1 VNRIEELIQQLCPD
15 GVEWKTLGEIGYL
28 YGGLSGKTKSDFQD
42 GNARFISYMN
52 VYSNISVRTDIL
64 DFVKV
69 DKNENQNRIQLGDVL
84 FTGSSETPNECGMS
98 SVLTEVVPEPLYL
111 NSFCFGFRLNNNN
124 LFLPHFLK
132 YLFRSDQVRK
142 EIGLTA
148 SGVTRFNISK
158 KRFEKIP
165 IPIPPLAIQN
175 EIVNILDLFTR
186 LEAEL
191 EAELEARKIQYT
203 YYRDSLLNFE
213 GKGVEWKTLGDV
225 CKSVS
230 SGGTPLAN
238 KKEYY
243 SNGTIPWLRTQEVR
257 FNEIFDTEVK
267 ITELAL
273 KESSAKWIPANCVII
288 AISGATAARS
298 AINRIPLTTN
308 QHCCCLN
315 IDAKKASYR
324 FVYHWV
330 SCKYE
335 QLKSLGQ
342 GARSDLNS
350 GRIKSFPIPVP
361 PLSEQERIVGI
372 LDKFDALVNDLSSGL
387 PAEIK
392 ARRQQYEYYRDQ
404 LLTFK
409 NRDHG

>member
-1 VNRIEELIQQLCPD
+1 MNRIEELIQQLCPE
-15 GVEWKTLGEIGYL
+15 GVEWKKISEVLHKVNNIRWPDNSNSEFRYID
-28 YGGLSGKTKSDFQD
+28 LSSVNRTSHFIVETQIINSKTAPSRAMQ
-42 GNARFISYMN
+42 I
-52 VYSNISVRTDIL
+52 
-64 DFVKV
+64 VK
-69 DKNENQNRIQLGDVL
+69 QGDVIFGTTRPLLKRYAVITKEYDGQICSTGFCVLRPDSSYILTNFL
-84 FTGSSETPNECGMS
+84 FHLLGTEPFYQYIESNEQGAS
-98 SVLTEVVPEPLYL
+98 YPSI
-111 NSFCFGFRLNNNN
+111 
-124 LFLPHFLK
+124 
-132 YLFRSDQVRK
+132 SDSAIKNFQ
-142 EIGLTA
+142 
-148 SGVTRFNISK
+148 
-158 KRFEKIP
+158 

-191 EAELEARKIQYT
+191 EAELEARKMQYT
-203 YYRDSLLNFE
+203 YYRDTLLNFE
-213 GKGVEWKTLGDV
+213 GKDVEWKTLGDV
-225 CKSVS
+225 CKSVL

-238 KKEYY
+238 KQEYY

-257 FNEIFDTEVK
+257 FNEIFETEMK

-315 IDAKKASYR
+315 IDAKKANYR
-324 FVYHWV
+324 FVFHWV

-350 GRIKSFPIPVP
+350 SRIKSFPIPVP

-409 NRDHG
+409 NREHG